1 LRHKTLVHMA
11 TWHRPTAL
19 ESARSLREL
28 EPRRLAVGHG
38 RVVEAPVGAM
48 DAAIARGAHG

>member
-1 LRHKTLVHMA
+1 MA

-19 ESARSLREL
+19 ATARSLRAL

-38 RVVEAPVGAM
+38 RVVEAPAAAM
-48 DAAIARGAHG
+48 DAAIARGAQG